1 MPGWSCF
8 LCPFGGS
15 VQNMANMSTVAFF
28 VAYIFKQKGRLNGI
42 NSRKGAL
49 LLNIWGDMAALTLA

>member
-1 MPGWSCF
+1 
-8 LCPFGGS
+8 
-15 VQNMANMSTVAFF
+15 MANRSTVAFF